1 MTGVFVAAG
10 LTGSGELKLKLGGL
24 ELTAAAASCGLTVT
38 KGAEKVKAGR
48 GIDVVNVEDVEDV
61 VANPFEL
68 VAVDDVILEGS
79 EETARLEVT
88 AGGGNKLKLG
98 KLDNPIGIGTA

>member
-1 MTGVFVAAG
+1 M
-10 LTGSGELKLKLGGL
+10 KLGGL

-48 GIDVVNVEDVEDV
+48 GIDVVNVEDV